1 MVKAHDIIK
10 QQEDKNKSK
19 NKIFKKIYKR
29 VEDKIIKAGNC
40 DLNEC
45 SYEIPE
51 FILNLPLYNLQD
63 CKQYLINKLSNDGFN
78 VTSNTFNS
86 ISISWKK

>member
-10 QQEDKNKSK
+10 QQEDKTKSK
-19 NKIFKKIYKR
+19 NKIFKKIYNR

-40 DLNEC
+40 NFNEC

-63 CKQYLINKLSNDGFN
+63 CKQYLIKKLTNDGFN
-78 VTSNTFNS
+78 VTSSTFNS